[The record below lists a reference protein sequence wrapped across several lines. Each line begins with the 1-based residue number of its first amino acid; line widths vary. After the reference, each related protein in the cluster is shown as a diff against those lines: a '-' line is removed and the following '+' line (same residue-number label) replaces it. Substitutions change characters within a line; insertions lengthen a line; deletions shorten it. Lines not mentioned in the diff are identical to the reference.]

1 MIYINKLWFLF
12 IFLIF
17 IELNLFSQVTVNLH
31 PTDDTIIVC
40 AESFVGLYAEVTGG
54 TSPYTYH
61 WYGADSLL
69 LNNVSPFTTF
79 LTDVPGTYLIGCE
92 VTDGNGNTAKDSII
106 IIVNPIPPLTVSTE
120 LDSLCIGD
128 SITLFASGANIIY
141 WANSDD
147 TLLGWGNSITLH
159 PLNSSEYFVVGSTNN
174 CHKFLSIIINVY
186 QPPTVNAGNDI
197 TLCSLGNVSLNAS
210 ATDYTSIH
218 WTSSGTGSFNNP
230 NDLNA
235 IYTPSL
241 QDWNNGS
248 VILTLTAYAHVDC
261 PDATDQL
268 TINFIDIP
276 DLILSTDTTICEGSS
291 VNIVANGANS
301 YLWSEGST
309 TSSITVSPLAN
320 TTYYVT
326 GYTDICHREDSFIVY
341 VNPAPVINLGN
352 DTTICY
358 ADTITISATA
368 GYTDY
373 LWNTGDTTN
382 SIIVIPSDTT
392 TYIVTVTNTYGC
404 TASDD
409 ITINVRP
416 DIGIDAGLDQSICEG
431 QSAIL
436 SASGG
441 ISYQWSTGE
450 TSATITVTPNDTTV
464 YYVTGTDGICN
475 DVDSVV
481 VNVYPNMISLV
492 TTPDTQVCIGNS
504 INLEVHGAQT
514 YLWSTGQTDSLITV
528 VVLGDSTYYVTGYA
542 YGCQREDSVVITQ
555 LPLPLINLGNDTT
568 ICYADTITISATA
581 GYTDYLWNT
590 GETTNSIIVIPS
602 DTTTY
607 IVTVTNTYGC
617 TASDDITINV
627 RPDIGIDAGI
637 DQSIC
642 EGQSAILSASG
653 GISYQ
658 WSTGETTATITVTP
672 SDTTVYYVTGT
683 DGICIDIDS
692 VVVNVYPNMISLVTT
707 PDTQVCIGNSINLEV
722 HGAQTYLWSTGQTD
736 SLISVVVLGDSTYY
750 VTGYAYG
757 CQREDSVVITVS
769 LPFTLSIN
777 PTDTTVCPGSNV
789 SLYVS
794 GATNY
799 LWNTGDTGSSIVVIP
814 YDTTIYSVT
823 GYDSGCTA
831 QISAIVN
838 TYPVD
843 MVTIESIP
851 PICIGDSTQLIANGT
866 GIIYWNIGDTTNSI
880 WVSPTNDTTYIANMI
895 DTNGCITSDTINV
908 IVSSPPSLTL
918 NYTSPA
924 CINSYINISAQ
935 NADYY
940 LWSTGDSTANIN
952 IYLESDTI
960 IYVTATN
967 IYGCSSIDS
976 VNIIADTSSLLY
988 HSADDTVCQNTILGL
1003 WANGPDT
1010 IIWSTGD
1017 TGNFINP
1024 TIISDTTFYISGISG
1039 SCTSF
1044 DSITINIFPP
1054 LAVDA
1059 GIDTTVMAG
1068 TSAFLH
1074 GTIIGGGI
1082 DSIYWLPAD
1091 SMIGENTLNP
1101 EVIVDTST
1109 YFLLTVID
1117 TNGCT
1122 WTDVVFVD
1130 VIPYGIYIDQ
1140 ISDTTVCSNDSITLL
1155 VNHLFGGTP
1164 PFIYQWI
1171 ISSDADTIYGNPVTI
1186 LPDSS
1191 SFIYLSV
1198 TDSEGFVTTD
1208 TFYLS
1213 VVEQPQPTLPDTLFI
1228 CENDIVI
1235 LDPQTIGTCY
1245 WSTGD
1250 TSNTLEILVTQDSTI
1265 YLSITNNICTAYDT
1279 TLIYMKP
1286 LPYLFINPAS
1296 DSLCLGDT
1304 AVFVATSDGNILWS
1318 NGSINDTISF
1328 EAIENDS
1335 IFVVADLNGCY
1346 TSNFATIYIYEVP
1359 EISVIT
1365 SAWNNEVLPGEP
1377 LTLEILPDLFNHYI
1391 VNYSDNSFTDNH
1403 NTFTLFISPGGDS
1416 IYITAVTDEGC
1427 ISNETIFINS
1437 RKIPNGFTPNND
1449 NINDK
1454 FMPGVPIKILNRWG
1468 QIVYEG
1474 DDGWDGTINNRLAVP
1489 GTYYYIIE
1497 LKDENGKVIKT
1508 YNGDVLLIKK

>member
-17 IELNLFSQVTVNLH
+17 IELNLSSQITVNLH
-31 PTDDTIIVC
+31 PTNDTTNVC
-40 AESFVGLYAEVTGG
+40 AENFLNLFAEVIGG

-276 DLILSTDTTICEGSS
+276 DLILPTDTTICEGSS
-291 VNIVANGANS
+291 VNIVANGANT

-309 TSSITVSPLAN
+309 TSSITVSPLAS

-326 GYTDICHREDSFIVY
+326 GSIDICQREDSFIVY
-341 VNPAPVINLGN
+341 VNPA
-352 DTTICY
+352 
-358 ADTITISATA
+358 
-368 GYTDY
+368 
-373 LWNTGDTTN
+373 
-382 SIIVIPSDTT
+382 
-392 TYIVTVTNTYGC
+392 
-404 TASDD
+404 
-409 ITINVRP
+409 
-416 DIGIDAGLDQSICEG
+416 
-431 QSAIL
+431 
-436 SASGG
+436 
-441 ISYQWSTGE
+441 
-450 TSATITVTPNDTTV
+450 
-464 YYVTGTDGICN
+464 
-475 DVDSVV
+475 
-481 VNVYPNMISLV
+481 
-492 TTPDTQVCIGNS
+492 
-504 INLEVHGAQT
+504 
-514 YLWSTGQTDSLITV
+514 
-528 VVLGDSTYYVTGYA
+528 
-542 YGCQREDSVVITQ
+542 
-555 LPLPLINLGNDTT
+555 PLINLGNDTT

-658 WSTGETTATITVTP
+658 WSTGETSATITVTP
-672 SDTTVYYVTGT
+672 NDTTVYYVTGT
-683 DGICIDIDS
+683 DGICNDVDS

-1024 TIISDTTFYISGISG
+1024 TIISDTTFYIYGISG

-1044 DSITINIFPP
+1044 DSITIYIFPP

-1122 WTDVVFVD
+1122 WTDVVFV
-1130 VIPYGIYIDQ
+1130 
-1140 ISDTTVCSNDSITLL
+1140 
-1155 VNHLFGGTP
+1155 
-1164 PFIYQWI
+1164 
-1171 ISSDADTIYGNPVTI
+1171 
-1186 LPDSS
+1186 
-1191 SFIYLSV
+1191 
-1198 TDSEGFVTTD
+1198 
-1208 TFYLS
+1208 
-1213 VVEQPQPTLPDTLFI
+1213 
-1228 CENDIVI
+1228 
-1235 LDPQTIGTCY
+1235 
-1245 WSTGD
+1245 
-1250 TSNTLEILVTQDSTI
+1250 
-1265 YLSITNNICTAYDT
+1265 
-1279 TLIYMKP
+1279 M
-1286 LPYLFINPAS
+1286 
-1296 DSLCLGDT
+1296 
-1304 AVFVATSDGNILWS
+1304 
-1318 NGSINDTISF
+1318 
-1328 EAIENDS
+1328 
-1335 IFVVADLNGCY
+1335 
-1346 TSNFATIYIYEVP
+1346 
-1359 EISVIT
+1359 
-1365 SAWNNEVLPGEP
+1365 
-1377 LTLEILPDLFNHYI
+1377 
-1391 VNYSDNSFTDNH
+1391 
-1403 NTFTLFISPGGDS
+1403 
-1416 IYITAVTDEGC
+1416 
-1427 ISNETIFINS
+1427 
-1437 RKIPNGFTPNND
+1437 
-1449 NINDK
+1449 
-1454 FMPGVPIKILNRWG
+1454 
-1468 QIVYEG
+1468 
-1474 DDGWDGTINNRLAVP
+1474 
-1489 GTYYYIIE
+1489 
-1497 LKDENGKVIKT
+1497 
-1508 YNGDVLLIKK
+1508 

>member
-17 IELNLFSQVTVNLH
+17 IKLNLYSQLTVNIQ
-31 PTDDTIIVC
+31 PTDSVIIEC

-69 LNNVSPFTTF
+69 LNNVSTSTTF
-79 LTDVPGTYLIGCE
+79 LSDVPGTYLIGCE
-92 VTDGNGNTAKDSII
+92 IIDGNGNTAKDSII
-106 IIVNPIPPLTVSTE
+106 IIVNPLPNLIVSPQ

-128 SITLFASGANIIY
+128 SITLSASGANTIL
-141 WANSDD
+141 WFNNVDS
-147 TLLGWGNSITLH
+147 LLGWGNSITLH
-159 PLNSSEYFVVGSTNN
+159 PLQSSNYSVVGVTAGCSKTLPVNI
-174 CHKFLSIIINVY
+174 KVY
-186 QPPTVNAGNDI
+186 QPPTVNAGNDM
-197 TLCSLGNVSLNAS
+197 TLCSLENVNLNAS
-210 ATDYTSIH
+210 ATNYTGIH
-218 WTSSGTGSFNNP
+218 WTSSGTGSFSNANILNP
-230 NDLNA
+230 VYL
-235 IYTPSL
+235 PSVN
-241 QDWNNGS
+241 DWNNGS

-261 PDATDQL
+261 SDATDQL

-276 DLILSTDTTICEGSS
+276 DLILSTDTTICESS
-291 VNIVANGANS
+291 NVNISANGANS
-301 YLWSEGST
+301 YLWSEGSST
-309 TSSITVSPLAN
+309 PSITVSPLVN

-326 GYTDICHREDSFIVY
+326 GTIDICQRVDSFTIL
-341 VNPAPVINLGN
+341 VNPLPVINLGN
-352 DTTICY
+352 DTTICN
-358 ADTITISATA
+358 ADTIIISATT
-368 GYTDY
+368 GYSSYQWD
-373 LWNTGDTTN
+373 TGDTTS
-382 SIIVIPSDTT
+382 SIIVVPTDTT
-392 TYIVTVTNTYGC
+392 TYTVTVTNTYGC

-416 DIGIDAGLDQSICEG
+416 DVGIDAGADLSICAG

-464 YYVTGTDGICN
+464 YYVTGTDGLCN
-475 DVDSVV
+475 DVDSVI

-492 TTPDTQVCIGNS
+492 TTPDTQVCNGYT

-514 YLWSTGQTDSLITV
+514 YV
-528 VVLGDSTYYVTGYA
+528 
-542 YGCQREDSVVITQ
+542 
-555 LPLPLINLGNDTT
+555 
-568 ICYADTITISATA
+568 
-581 GYTDYLWNT
+581 
-590 GETTNSIIVIPS
+590 
-602 DTTTY
+602 
-607 IVTVTNTYGC
+607 
-617 TASDDITINV
+617 
-627 RPDIGIDAGI
+627 
-637 DQSIC
+637 
-642 EGQSAILSASG
+642 
-653 GISYQ
+653 
-658 WSTGETTATITVTP
+658 
-672 SDTTVYYVTGT
+672 
-683 DGICIDIDS
+683 
-692 VVVNVYPNMISLVTT
+692 
-707 PDTQVCIGNSINLEV
+707 
-722 HGAQTYLWSTGQTD
+722 WSTGQTD
-736 SLISVVVLGDSTYY
+736 SLISVVVLVDTTYY

-757 CQREDSVVITVS
+757 CQREDSVVITVG
-769 LPFTLSIN
+769 LPITLSIN

-789 SLYVS
+789 QLIVS
-794 GATNY
+794 GATSY
-799 LWNTGDTGSSIVVIP
+799 LWSTGDAGSSIVVIP
-814 YDTTIYSVT
+814 YDTTTYSVT

-831 QISAIVN
+831 QISALVS
-838 TYPVD
+838 TYSVD
-843 MVTIESIP
+843 MVTIDSIP
-851 PICIGDSTQLIANGT
+851 PICIGDSAQLIANGT
-866 GIIYWNIGDTTNSI
+866 GIIYWNTGDTTNSI
-880 WVSPTNDTTYIANMI
+880 WVSPTNDSVYIANML
-895 DTNGCITSDTINV
+895 DTNGCITSDTIDV
-908 IVSSPPSLTL
+908 VVSSPPNLIL

-952 IYLESDTI
+952 FFLESDTI
-960 IYVTATN
+960 IYITATN

-976 VNIIADTSSLLY
+976 VNIIVDTLSILY
-988 HSADDTVCQNTILGL
+988 HSADTTVCQNVILGL
-1003 WANGPDT
+1003 WANGLDT

-1024 TIISDTTFYISGISG
+1024 IITSDTTFYIHGISG

-1044 DSITINIFPP
+1044 DSITINIYPQ

-1059 GIDTTVMAG
+1059 GVDTTVMAG

-1074 GTIIGGGI
+1074 GAIIGGGI

-1101 EVIVDTST
+1101 VVIVDTST
-1109 YFLLTVID
+1109 YFLLNVID

-1122 WTDVVFVD
+1122 WTDVVFVN
-1130 VIPYGIYIDQ
+1130 VIPYGIYINQ
-1140 ISDTTVCSNDSITLL
+1140 ISDTAICSNDSITLL

-1164 PFIYQWI
+1164 PFTYQWI
-1171 ISSDADTIYGNPVTI
+1171 ISADADTIYGNPVTI
-1186 LPDSS
+1186 LPSNSS
-1191 SFIYLSV
+1191 NIYLSV
-1198 TDSEGFVTTD
+1198 TDSAGFVTND
-1208 TFYLS
+1208 TIYIT
-1213 VVEQPQPTLPDTLFI
+1213 VIEQPQPALPDTLFI
-1228 CENDIVI
+1228 CENDTVI
-1235 LDPQTIGTCY
+1235 LDPQTLGICH

-1265 YLSITNNICTAYDT
+1265 YLSITNDICTAYDT
-1279 TLIYMKP
+1279 SLIFMKP

-1304 AVFVATSDGNILWS
+1304 AIFVATSDGDILWS

-1328 EAIENDS
+1328 EATENDS
-1335 IFVVADLNGCY
+1335 IYAFADLNGCY

-1359 EISVIT
+1359 EISVTT

-1377 LTLEILPDLFNHYI
+1377 LTLEILPDIFNHYI
-1391 VNYSDNSFTDNH
+1391 VNYSDNSLTDNH
-1403 NTFTLFISPGGDS
+1403 NLFTLFISPGGDS
-1416 IYITAVTDEGC
+1416 IYIIAVTDEGC

-1449 NINDK
+1449 NVNDK

-1474 DDGWDGTINNRLAVP
+1474 DDGWDGTINNKLAVP

-1508 YNGDVLLIKK
+1508 YNGDLLLIKK

>member
-17 IELNLFSQVTVNLH
+17 IKLNLYSQLTVNIQ
-31 PTDDTIIVC
+31 PTDSVIIEC

-69 LNNVSPFTTF
+69 LNNVSTSTTF
-79 LTDVPGTYLIGCE
+79 LSDVPGTYLIGCE
-92 VTDGNGNTAKDSII
+92 ITDGNGNTAKDSII
-106 IIVNPIPPLTVSTE
+106 IIVNPLPNLIVSPQ

-128 SITLFASGANIIY
+128 SITLSASGANTIL
-141 WANSDD
+141 WFNNVDS
-147 TLLGWGNSITLH
+147 LLGWGNSITLH
-159 PLNSSEYFVVGSTNN
+159 PLQSSNYSVVGVTAGCSKTLPVNI
-174 CHKFLSIIINVY
+174 KVY
-186 QPPTVNAGNDI
+186 QPPTVNAGNDM
-197 TLCSLGNVSLNAS
+197 TLCSLENVNLNAS
-210 ATDYTSIH
+210 ATNYTGIH
-218 WTSSGTGSFNNP
+218 WTSSGTGSFSNANILNP
-230 NDLNA
+230 VYL
-235 IYTPSL
+235 PSVN
-241 QDWNNGS
+241 DWNNGS

-261 PDATDQL
+261 SDATDQL

-276 DLILSTDTTICEGSS
+276 DLILSTDTTICESS
-291 VNIVANGANS
+291 NVNISANGANS
-301 YLWSEGST
+301 YLWSEGSST
-309 TSSITVSPLAN
+309 PSITVSPLAN

-326 GYTDICHREDSFIVY
+326 GTIDICQRVDSFTIL
-341 VNPAPVINLGN
+341 VNPLPVINLGN
-352 DTTICY
+352 DTTICN
-358 ADTITISATA
+358 ADTITISATTV
-368 GYTDY
+368 YSSYQWD
-373 LWNTGDTTN
+373 TGDTTS
-382 SIIVIPSDTT
+382 SIIVVPTDTT
-392 TYIVTVTNTYGC
+392 TYTVTVTNTYGC

-416 DIGIDAGLDQSICEG
+416 DVGIDAGADLSICAG

-464 YYVTGTDGICN
+464 YYVTGTDGLCN
-475 DVDSVV
+475 DVDSVI

-492 TTPDTQVCIGNS
+492 TTPDTQVCNGYT

-514 YLWSTGQTDSLITV
+514 YV
-528 VVLGDSTYYVTGYA
+528 
-542 YGCQREDSVVITQ
+542 
-555 LPLPLINLGNDTT
+555 
-568 ICYADTITISATA
+568 
-581 GYTDYLWNT
+581 
-590 GETTNSIIVIPS
+590 
-602 DTTTY
+602 
-607 IVTVTNTYGC
+607 
-617 TASDDITINV
+617 
-627 RPDIGIDAGI
+627 
-637 DQSIC
+637 
-642 EGQSAILSASG
+642 
-653 GISYQ
+653 
-658 WSTGETTATITVTP
+658 
-672 SDTTVYYVTGT
+672 
-683 DGICIDIDS
+683 
-692 VVVNVYPNMISLVTT
+692 
-707 PDTQVCIGNSINLEV
+707 
-722 HGAQTYLWSTGQTD
+722 WSTGQTD
-736 SLISVVVLGDSTYY
+736 SLISVVVLVDTTYY

-757 CQREDSVVITVS
+757 CQREDSVVITVG
-769 LPFTLSIN
+769 LPITLSIN

-789 SLYVS
+789 QLIVS
-794 GATNY
+794 GATSY
-799 LWNTGDTGSSIVVIP
+799 LWSTGDAGSSIVVIP
-814 YDTTIYSVT
+814 YDTTTYSVT

-831 QISAIVN
+831 QISALVS
-838 TYPVD
+838 TYSVD
-843 MVTIESIP
+843 MVTIDSIP
-851 PICIGDSTQLIANGT
+851 PICIGDSAQLIANGT
-866 GIIYWNIGDTTNSI
+866 GIIYWNTGDTTNSI
-880 WVSPTNDTTYIANMI
+880 WVSPTNDSVYIANML
-895 DTNGCITSDTINV
+895 DTNGCITSDTIDVVVSLPPNV
-908 IVSSPPSLTL
+908 VL

-924 CINSYINISAQ
+924 CINSYLNISAQ

-952 IYLESDTI
+952 VYLESDTI

-976 VNIIADTSSLLY
+976 VDIIADTSSLLY
-988 HSADDTVCQNTILGL
+988 HSADTTVCKNLIIGL
-1003 WANGPDT
+1003 WANGADT

-1024 TIISDTTFYISGISG
+1024 IITSDTTFYIHGISG

-1044 DSITINIFPP
+1044 DSITINIYPP

-1059 GIDTTVMAG
+1059 GVDTTVMAG

-1074 GTIIGGGI
+1074 GAIIGGGI

-1101 EVIVDTST
+1101 VVIVDTST
-1109 YFLLTVID
+1109 YFLLNVID

-1122 WTDVVFVD
+1122 WTDVVFVN
-1130 VIPYGIYIDQ
+1130 VIPYGIYINQ
-1140 ISDTTVCSNDSITLL
+1140 ISDTAICSNDSITLL

-1164 PFIYQWI
+1164 PFTYQWI
-1171 ISSDADTIYGNPVTI
+1171 ISADADTTYGNPVTI
-1186 LPDSS
+1186 LPSNSS
-1191 SFIYLSV
+1191 NIYLSV
-1198 TDSEGFVTTD
+1198 TDSAGFVTND
-1208 TFYLS
+1208 TIYIS
-1213 VVEQPQPTLPDTLFI
+1213 VIEQPQPALPDTLFI
-1228 CENDIVI
+1228 CENDTVI
-1235 LDPQTIGTCY
+1235 LDPQTLGNCY

-1265 YLSITNNICTAYDT
+1265 YLSITNDICTAYDT
-1279 TLIYMKP
+1279 SLIFMKP

-1304 AVFVATSDGNILWS
+1304 AIFVATSDGDILWS

-1328 EAIENDS
+1328 EATENDS
-1335 IFVVADLNGCY
+1335 IYAFADLNGCY
-1346 TSNFATIYIYEVP
+1346 ISNFATIYIYEVP
-1359 EISVIT
+1359 EISVTT

-1377 LTLEILPDLFNHYI
+1377 LTLEILPDIFNHYI
-1391 VNYSDNSFTDNH
+1391 VNYSDNSLTDNH
-1403 NTFTLFISPGGDS
+1403 NLFTLFISPGGDS
-1416 IYITAVTDEGC
+1416 IYIIAVTDEGC

-1449 NINDK
+1449 NVNDK

-1474 DDGWDGTINNRLAVP
+1474 DDGWDGTINNKLAVP

-1508 YNGDVLLIKK
+1508 YNGDLLLIKK

>member
-17 IELNLFSQVTVNLH
+17 IELNLSSQITVNLH
-31 PTDDTIIVC
+31 PTNDTTNVC
-40 AESFVGLYAEVTGG
+40 AENFLNLFAEVIGG

-276 DLILSTDTTICEGSS
+276 DLILPTDTTICEGSS
-291 VNIVANGANS
+291 VNIVANGANT

-309 TSSITVSPLAN
+309 TSSITVSPLAS

-326 GYTDICHREDSFIVY
+326 GSIDICQREDSFIVY
-341 VNPAPVINLGN
+341 VNPAPLINLGN

-373 LWNTGDTTN
+373 LWNTGETTN
-382 SIIVIPSDTT
+382 FITVIPSDTT

-416 DIGIDAGLDQSICEG
+416 DIGIDAGIDQSICEG

-514 YLWSTGQTDSLITV
+514 YLWSTGQTDSLISV
-528 VVLGDSTYYVTGYA
+528 VVLGDTTYYVTGYA

-590 GETTNSIIVIPS
+590 GETTNFITVIPS

-658 WSTGETTATITVTP
+658 WSTGETSATITVTP
-672 SDTTVYYVTGT
+672 NDTTVYYVTGT
-683 DGICIDIDS
+683 DGICNDVDS

-736 SLISVVVLGDSTYY
+736 SLISVVVLGDTTYY

-1024 TIISDTTFYISGISG
+1024 TIISDTTFYIYGISG

-1044 DSITINIFPP
+1044 DSITIYIFPP

-1122 WTDVVFVD
+1122 WTDVVFV
-1130 VIPYGIYIDQ
+1130 
-1140 ISDTTVCSNDSITLL
+1140 
-1155 VNHLFGGTP
+1155 
-1164 PFIYQWI
+1164 
-1171 ISSDADTIYGNPVTI
+1171 
-1186 LPDSS
+1186 
-1191 SFIYLSV
+1191 
-1198 TDSEGFVTTD
+1198 
-1208 TFYLS
+1208 
-1213 VVEQPQPTLPDTLFI
+1213 
-1228 CENDIVI
+1228 
-1235 LDPQTIGTCY
+1235 
-1245 WSTGD
+1245 
-1250 TSNTLEILVTQDSTI
+1250 
-1265 YLSITNNICTAYDT
+1265 
-1279 TLIYMKP
+1279 M
-1286 LPYLFINPAS
+1286 
-1296 DSLCLGDT
+1296 
-1304 AVFVATSDGNILWS
+1304 
-1318 NGSINDTISF
+1318 
-1328 EAIENDS
+1328 
-1335 IFVVADLNGCY
+1335 
-1346 TSNFATIYIYEVP
+1346 
-1359 EISVIT
+1359 
-1365 SAWNNEVLPGEP
+1365 
-1377 LTLEILPDLFNHYI
+1377 
-1391 VNYSDNSFTDNH
+1391 
-1403 NTFTLFISPGGDS
+1403 
-1416 IYITAVTDEGC
+1416 
-1427 ISNETIFINS
+1427 
-1437 RKIPNGFTPNND
+1437 
-1449 NINDK
+1449 
-1454 FMPGVPIKILNRWG
+1454 
-1468 QIVYEG
+1468 
-1474 DDGWDGTINNRLAVP
+1474 
-1489 GTYYYIIE
+1489 
-1497 LKDENGKVIKT
+1497 
-1508 YNGDVLLIKK
+1508 

>member
-17 IELNLFSQVTVNLH
+17 IELNLSSQITVNLH
-31 PTDDTIIVC
+31 PTNDTTNVC
-40 AESFVGLYAEVTGG
+40 AENFLNLFAEVIGG

-373 LWNTGDTTN
+373 LWNTGETTN

-450 TSATITVTPNDTTV
+450 TTATITVTPNDTTV
-464 YYVTGTDGICN
+464 YFVTGTDGICN
-475 DVDSVV
+475 
-481 VNVYPNMISLV
+481 
-492 TTPDTQVCIGNS
+492 
-504 INLEVHGAQT
+504 
-514 YLWSTGQTDSLITV
+514 
-528 VVLGDSTYYVTGYA
+528 
-542 YGCQREDSVVITQ
+542 
-555 LPLPLINLGNDTT
+555 
-568 ICYADTITISATA
+568 
-581 GYTDYLWNT
+581 
-590 GETTNSIIVIPS
+590 
-602 DTTTY
+602 
-607 IVTVTNTYGC
+607 
-617 TASDDITINV
+617 
-627 RPDIGIDAGI
+627 
-637 DQSIC
+637 
-642 EGQSAILSASG
+642 
-653 GISYQ
+653 
-658 WSTGETTATITVTP
+658 
-672 SDTTVYYVTGT
+672 
-683 DGICIDIDS
+683 DIDS

-736 SLISVVVLGDSTYY
+736 SLISVVVLGDTTYY

-1044 DSITINIFPP
+1044 DSITIYIFPP

-1122 WTDVVFVD
+1122 WTDVVFV
-1130 VIPYGIYIDQ
+1130 
-1140 ISDTTVCSNDSITLL
+1140 
-1155 VNHLFGGTP
+1155 
-1164 PFIYQWI
+1164 
-1171 ISSDADTIYGNPVTI
+1171 
-1186 LPDSS
+1186 
-1191 SFIYLSV
+1191 
-1198 TDSEGFVTTD
+1198 
-1208 TFYLS
+1208 
-1213 VVEQPQPTLPDTLFI
+1213 
-1228 CENDIVI
+1228 
-1235 LDPQTIGTCY
+1235 
-1245 WSTGD
+1245 
-1250 TSNTLEILVTQDSTI
+1250 
-1265 YLSITNNICTAYDT
+1265 
-1279 TLIYMKP
+1279 M
-1286 LPYLFINPAS
+1286 
-1296 DSLCLGDT
+1296 
-1304 AVFVATSDGNILWS
+1304 
-1318 NGSINDTISF
+1318 
-1328 EAIENDS
+1328 
-1335 IFVVADLNGCY
+1335 
-1346 TSNFATIYIYEVP
+1346 
-1359 EISVIT
+1359 
-1365 SAWNNEVLPGEP
+1365 
-1377 LTLEILPDLFNHYI
+1377 
-1391 VNYSDNSFTDNH
+1391 
-1403 NTFTLFISPGGDS
+1403 
-1416 IYITAVTDEGC
+1416 
-1427 ISNETIFINS
+1427 
-1437 RKIPNGFTPNND
+1437 
-1449 NINDK
+1449 
-1454 FMPGVPIKILNRWG
+1454 
-1468 QIVYEG
+1468 
-1474 DDGWDGTINNRLAVP
+1474 
-1489 GTYYYIIE
+1489 
-1497 LKDENGKVIKT
+1497 
-1508 YNGDVLLIKK
+1508 

>member
-17 IELNLFSQVTVNLH
+17 IELNLSSQITVNLH
-31 PTDDTIIVC
+31 PTNDTTNVC
-40 AESFVGLYAEVTGG
+40 AENFLNLFAEVIGG

-276 DLILSTDTTICEGSS
+276 DLILPTDTTICEGSS
-291 VNIVANGANS
+291 VNIVANGANT

-309 TSSITVSPLAN
+309 TSSITVSPLAS

-326 GYTDICHREDSFIVY
+326 GSIDICQREDSFIVY
-341 VNPAPVINLGN
+341 VNPA
-352 DTTICY
+352 
-358 ADTITISATA
+358 
-368 GYTDY
+368 
-373 LWNTGDTTN
+373 
-382 SIIVIPSDTT
+382 
-392 TYIVTVTNTYGC
+392 
-404 TASDD
+404 
-409 ITINVRP
+409 
-416 DIGIDAGLDQSICEG
+416 
-431 QSAIL
+431 
-436 SASGG
+436 
-441 ISYQWSTGE
+441 
-450 TSATITVTPNDTTV
+450 
-464 YYVTGTDGICN
+464 
-475 DVDSVV
+475 
-481 VNVYPNMISLV
+481 
-492 TTPDTQVCIGNS
+492 
-504 INLEVHGAQT
+504 
-514 YLWSTGQTDSLITV
+514 
-528 VVLGDSTYYVTGYA
+528 
-542 YGCQREDSVVITQ
+542 
-555 LPLPLINLGNDTT
+555 PLINLGNDTT

-590 GETTNSIIVIPS
+590 GETTNFITVIPS

-658 WSTGETTATITVTP
+658 WSTGETSATITVTP

-736 SLISVVVLGDSTYY
+736 SLISVVVLGDTTYYVTGYAYGCQREDSVVITQLPLPLINLGNDTTICYADTITISATAGYTDYLWNTGETTNFITVIPSDTTTYIVTVTNTYGCTASDDITINVRPDIGIDAGIDQSICEGQSAILSASGGISYQWSTGETSATITVTPSDTTVYYVTGTDGICIDIDSVVVNVYPNMISLVTTPDTQVCIGNSINLEVHGAQTYLWSTGQTDSLISVVVLGDTTYY

-1024 TIISDTTFYISGISG
+1024 TIISDTTFYIYGISG

-1044 DSITINIFPP
+1044 DSITIYIFPP

-1122 WTDVVFVD
+1122 WTDVVFV
-1130 VIPYGIYIDQ
+1130 
-1140 ISDTTVCSNDSITLL
+1140 
-1155 VNHLFGGTP
+1155 
-1164 PFIYQWI
+1164 
-1171 ISSDADTIYGNPVTI
+1171 
-1186 LPDSS
+1186 
-1191 SFIYLSV
+1191 
-1198 TDSEGFVTTD
+1198 
-1208 TFYLS
+1208 
-1213 VVEQPQPTLPDTLFI
+1213 
-1228 CENDIVI
+1228 
-1235 LDPQTIGTCY
+1235 
-1245 WSTGD
+1245 
-1250 TSNTLEILVTQDSTI
+1250 
-1265 YLSITNNICTAYDT
+1265 
-1279 TLIYMKP
+1279 M
-1286 LPYLFINPAS
+1286 
-1296 DSLCLGDT
+1296 
-1304 AVFVATSDGNILWS
+1304 
-1318 NGSINDTISF
+1318 
-1328 EAIENDS
+1328 
-1335 IFVVADLNGCY
+1335 
-1346 TSNFATIYIYEVP
+1346 
-1359 EISVIT
+1359 
-1365 SAWNNEVLPGEP
+1365 
-1377 LTLEILPDLFNHYI
+1377 
-1391 VNYSDNSFTDNH
+1391 
-1403 NTFTLFISPGGDS
+1403 
-1416 IYITAVTDEGC
+1416 
-1427 ISNETIFINS
+1427 
-1437 RKIPNGFTPNND
+1437 
-1449 NINDK
+1449 
-1454 FMPGVPIKILNRWG
+1454 
-1468 QIVYEG
+1468 
-1474 DDGWDGTINNRLAVP
+1474 
-1489 GTYYYIIE
+1489 
-1497 LKDENGKVIKT
+1497 
-1508 YNGDVLLIKK
+1508 

>member
-1 MIYINKLWFLF
+1 ML
-12 IFLIF
+12 
-17 IELNLFSQVTVNLH
+17 
-31 PTDDTIIVC
+31 
-40 AESFVGLYAEVTGG
+40 
-54 TSPYTYH
+54 
-61 WYGADSLL
+61 
-69 LNNVSPFTTF
+69 
-79 LTDVPGTYLIGCE
+79 
-92 VTDGNGNTAKDSII
+92 
-106 IIVNPIPPLTVSTE
+106 
-120 LDSLCIGD
+120 
-128 SITLFASGANIIY
+128 
-141 WANSDD
+141 
-147 TLLGWGNSITLH
+147 
-159 PLNSSEYFVVGSTNN
+159 
-174 CHKFLSIIINVY
+174 
-186 QPPTVNAGNDI
+186 
-197 TLCSLGNVSLNAS
+197 
-210 ATDYTSIH
+210 
-218 WTSSGTGSFNNP
+218 
-230 NDLNA
+230 
-235 IYTPSL
+235 
-241 QDWNNGS
+241 
-248 VILTLTAYAHVDC
+248 
-261 PDATDQL
+261 
-268 TINFIDIP
+268 
-276 DLILSTDTTICEGSS
+276 
-291 VNIVANGANS
+291 
-301 YLWSEGST
+301 
-309 TSSITVSPLAN
+309 
-320 TTYYVT
+320 
-326 GYTDICHREDSFIVY
+326 
-341 VNPAPVINLGN
+341 
-352 DTTICY
+352 
-358 ADTITISATA
+358 
-368 GYTDY
+368 
-373 LWNTGDTTN
+373 
-382 SIIVIPSDTT
+382 
-392 TYIVTVTNTYGC
+392 
-404 TASDD
+404 
-409 ITINVRP
+409 
-416 DIGIDAGLDQSICEG
+416 
-431 QSAIL
+431 
-436 SASGG
+436 
-441 ISYQWSTGE
+441 
-450 TSATITVTPNDTTV
+450 
-464 YYVTGTDGICN
+464 
-475 DVDSVV
+475 
-481 VNVYPNMISLV
+481 
-492 TTPDTQVCIGNS
+492 
-504 INLEVHGAQT
+504 
-514 YLWSTGQTDSLITV
+514 
-528 VVLGDSTYYVTGYA
+528 
-542 YGCQREDSVVITQ
+542 
-555 LPLPLINLGNDTT
+555 
-568 ICYADTITISATA
+568 
-581 GYTDYLWNT
+581 
-590 GETTNSIIVIPS
+590 
-602 DTTTY
+602 
-607 IVTVTNTYGC
+607 
-617 TASDDITINV
+617 
-627 RPDIGIDAGI
+627 
-637 DQSIC
+637 
-642 EGQSAILSASG
+642 
-653 GISYQ
+653 
-658 WSTGETTATITVTP
+658 
-672 SDTTVYYVTGT
+672 
-683 DGICIDIDS
+683 
-692 VVVNVYPNMISLVTT
+692 SLVTT

-736 SLISVVVLGDSTYY
+736 SLISVVVLGDTTYY

-757 CQREDSVVITVS
+757 CQREDSVVITVGS
-769 LPFTLSIN
+769 PITLSIN

-789 SLYVS
+789 SLSVY

-866 GIIYWNIGDTTNSI
+866 GIIYWNTGDTTNSI

-908 IVSSPPSLTL
+908 IVSLPPSLTL

-967 IYGCSSIDS
+967 IFGCSSIDS

-1024 TIISDTTFYISGISG
+1024 TIISDTTFYIYGISG

-1059 GIDTTVMAG
+1059 GIDTTVMAS

-1140 ISDTTVCSNDSITLL
+1140 LSDTTICSNDSITLL

-1171 ISSDADTIYGNPVTI
+1171 ISSYADTIYGNPVTI

-1208 TFYLS
+1208 TFYVS

-1228 CENDIVI
+1228 CQNDIVI

-1265 YLSITNNICTAYDT
+1265 YLSITNDICTAYDT

-1318 NGSINDTISF
+1318 NSSINDTISF

-1359 EISVIT
+1359 EISVFT